1 MEPLIKAENI
11 SKSFGTLPVVLNISL
26 EVHTGEVVGV
36 IGQSGSGKSTLAMLL
51 AGFHTA
57 DEGELYFKGNQL
69 RWPFHV
75 RSLGIEVI
83 HQSPS
88 LAEDLDITSNIF
100 LGNEIGWPILGKWL
114 KIPNRPRM
122 DQEAAQIL
130 ESLGMQFS
138 SLRLVVANL
147 TSEQRQMIAIARVM
161 TCKPDLIIIDDPTR
175 LLGYSNQ
182 QNLLSLIQMWQNQG
196 ISVLFSSNNL
206 DHLLA
211 VTDRIIVLRKG
222 RQVAEYRTDDVDRDE
237 ILAKMIG
244 TSDQQQLTPII
255 WALDSYYRAR
265 EQAESIQQSKALVE
279 KDLVAQESFR
289 RKLID
294 QLAEQ
299 VTVLDSA
306 NLALQDAQR
315 RLLTELEQERKHL
328 AREIHD
334 QIIQDLLSTNY
345 QLEEVEADDDAHP
358 SLRENLT
365 SIRTN
370 IRGLIE
376 ELRVICGNLRPP
388 TIDSLGVG
396 AAIQSFAQEW
406 ARRTNISLKLETDEI
421 LGRFPETIALSI
433 FRIVQEGLNNVYKH
447 AEANEVKVSLKHT
460 SPRSLMIEISDN
472 GRGIPD
478 DFDLSALSS
487 KGHYGLL
494 GVSERVALL
503 GGRLRLQNQV
513 SGGLLIQVEIPHPR
527 VETMLSAVNEDTVV

>member
-1 MEPLIKAENI
+1 MEPLLKAENL
-11 SKSFGTLPVVLNISL
+11 SKSFGTLPVVLNVSL
-26 EVHTGEVVGV
+26 EVYTGEVVGV

-100 LGNEIGWPILGKWL
+100 LGNEIGWPPLGKWL
-114 KIPNRPRM
+114 KVPNRHRM

-130 ESLGMQFS
+130 ETLGMQFS

-161 TCKPDLIIIDDPTR
+161 TYRPDLIIIDDPTR

-279 KDLVAQESFR
+279 KDLVAQETFR

-345 QLEEVEADDDAHP
+345 QLEEVEADDDSPP

-365 SIRTN
+365 VIRTN

-406 ARRTNISLKLETDEI
+406 ARRTNIALKLETDEN

-447 AEANEVKVSLKHT
+447 AEASDVKVSLKHT
-460 SPRSLMIEISDN
+460 SPRSLMIAISDN
-472 GRGIPD
+472 GRGIPE

-503 GGRLRLQNQV
+503 GGRLRLQNQ
-513 SGGLLIQVEIPHPR
+513 STGGLLIQVEIPHPR
-527 VETMLSAVNEDTVV
+527 VETMLTAVNSDMV